1 MNHIV
6 ENVLHGSRVRLDTH
20 MEGWSYHHLQ
30 DGHFGKFALG
40 LQQPVTRPWEVLGFR
55 NGEAQAKDRGYMGCR
70 GGVFIIER
78 RRKLSSGTGSSS
90 SRSTDSTRT
99 SICQGPDGL
108 GNQVF
113 PMCSTNNINPVCY
126 LPIGKSIE

>member
-40 LQQPVTRPWEVLGFR
+40 LQQPVTRPWEVLCFR

-90 SRSTDSTRT
+90 HRDQLTVHAPQFVRDLMDLATRYFRCVVQTT
-99 SICQGPDGL
+99 SIQF
-108 GNQVF
+108 V
-113 PMCSTNNINPVCY
+113 IY
-126 LPIGKSIE
+126 L